1 MKTYTKLLSLVIF
14 LISCQTMDIT
24 EVSYQCDEM
33 DWFEIGRADAAQGQK
48 NDYYQSKSEQCSD
61 FKTAHRA
68 QYLNGWNTGLD
79 SFCTSQQG
87 FVFGRQGRGYNEI
100 CPSNSESLFLN
111 GYDKGLQVFNYEKNN
126 KKITNEI
133 QETSKLVDE
142 VPPRSQPE
150 LLKKINQ
157 LETQLELNRAL
168 IAEIQSEVAPEA
180 LKNETS
186 RQ

>member
-1 MKTYTKLLSLVIF
+1 MKTYTKLVFIGIF
-14 LISCQTMDIT
+14 LISCQTIDIT
-24 EVSYQCDEM
+24 EVSYECDEM

-48 NDYYQSKSEQCSD
+48 SDQYQAKSEQCSG
-61 FKTAHRA
+61 FESAHRA

-87 FVFGRQGRGYNEI
+87 FVFGRQGRDYNEI
-100 CPSNSESLFLN
+100 CPSNSQRAFLK

-133 QETSKLVDE
+133 QETSKLVEE

-168 IAEIQSEVAPEA
+168 IAEIQSEVGREA
-180 LKNETS
+180 TGNQTT
-186 RQ
+186 R